1 MSETIFV
8 TNKCTCGKCIYCEF
22 GGTPPATKIEVFR
35 KCESCT
41 ELERQNAEL
50 LVLMDKMREALR
62 LALTECWSTCC
73 ENEIRAALSAAERI
87 NK

>member
-50 LVLMDKMREALR
+50 LALAEQMREALR
-62 LALTECWSTCC
+62 LALAECRSTHC
-73 ENEIRAALSAAERI
+73 ENEIRAALAATER
-87 NK
+87 